1 LINKINIDLNL
12 VLICDFN
19 HKEVFM
25 ATRRQFILGAATTL
39 GGLTLAS
46 CGIPQSSSSS
56 SSPIIFGVSG
66 PFTGDNAEY
75 GIIWKNSFNIV
86 LDEINGKGGIRGRQL
101 QLEYEDSQSDPKQ
114 SVPIAQKFAD
124 DSTILAELGD
134 FSSPA
139 SMAASPIY
147 ERAKLVQFG
156 FTNSHPKFTLG
167 GDFMFSPSATQTI
180 SAADMANQA
189 VNTLKGQKQ
198 AVLYLDTDWG
208 HVTQSIYVDKV
219 KALGADVVVAK
230 SYLSTEKDFRSILLQ
245 VRAANPDLVALISYY
260 NDAALI
266 VQQAKAVGINA
277 TIFAAGSAYSPRFL
291 SLAGNSA
298 NGVILPTT
306 FLPNDP
312 RPNVQ
317 SFVKEYQKRYNQLPD
332 SFAEGAYDALHIL
345 AWAVDK
351 GGATRVGIQ
360 QALLHGTNI
369 PSLQYGPFKFGADRR
384 VAVYKSILLT
394 VRDNQFVPYSN

>member
-1 LINKINIDLNL
+1 
-12 VLICDFN
+12 
-19 HKEVFM
+19 M
-25 ATRRQFILGAATTL
+25 TTRRQFLLGAAATVGSVALL
-39 GGLTLAS
+39 G
-46 CGIPQSSSSS
+46 CGSLQSSTAGASSD
-56 SSPIIFGVSG
+56 PIIFGVSG

-75 GIIWKNSFNIV
+75 GLIWKKAWAIA
-86 LDEINGKGGIRGRQL
+86 LDEINGKGGINGRKVQL
-101 QLEYEDSQSDPKQ
+101 DYEDSQADPKQ
-114 SVPIAQKFAD
+114 SVTIAQKFAD

-134 FSSPA
+134 FASPA

-167 GDFMFSPSATQTI
+167 GDFMFSTSATQSI
-180 SAADMANQA
+180 SSVDMATQA
-189 VNTLKGQKQ
+189 VNKLNGRKQ

-208 HVTQSIYVDKV
+208 HVTEGIYADAV
-219 KALGADVVVAK
+219 KSLGAEIVVAK

-245 VRAANPDLVALISYY
+245 VRAAQPDLVSLISYY

-291 SLAGNSA
+291 TLAGNAA

-317 SFVKEYQKRYNQLPD
+317 KFVQAYKKRYNEIPD
-332 SFAEGAYDALHIL
+332 SFAEGAYDALNVL
-345 AWAVDK
+345 AWAVAK
-351 GGATRVGIQ
+351 GGATRTGIQ
-360 QALLHGTNI
+360 QALLHGTDI

-384 VAVYKSILLT
+384 VASYSSTLLT
-394 VRDNQFVPYSN
+394 VRNGQFVPYAAS